1 MKRNVYGCCSFEAL
15 FEFTTRACTCVLQA
29 YGKSYAL
36 GASIKFVYDAQQFVG
51 PLLLER
57 LITFLQEKDDEAN
70 LDDYQAP
77 PMRVGYVEPNV

>member
-1 MKRNVYGCCSFEAL
+1 VFLVFIL
-15 FEFTTRACTCVLQA
+15 FVELPTLIGPFQA

-57 LITFLQEKDDEAN
+57 LITFLQEKDVEAN
-70 LDDYQAP
+70 SDDYEAP
-77 PMRVGYVEPNV
+77 PMRVGYEQTYACIF